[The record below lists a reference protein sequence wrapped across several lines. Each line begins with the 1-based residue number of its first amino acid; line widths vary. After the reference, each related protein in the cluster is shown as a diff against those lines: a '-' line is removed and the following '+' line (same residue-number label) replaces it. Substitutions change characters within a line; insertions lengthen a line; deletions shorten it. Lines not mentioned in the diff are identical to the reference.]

1 MLSAFVFLSQI
12 VITSLVLHKLVQEKR
27 KAEVLSLAWKLI
39 TIQGDEVNLMRMIS
53 KLVIFSLIVSIF
65 IANIPQKVDASV
77 SVSAASAV
85 LIEQKSGRILY
96 EKDAHTKRRIASITK
111 IMTAKLA
118 IESGKMNQYVKV
130 SEQAT
135 RAEGSSVY
143 LKPGEKI
150 KLKDLVYGLMLRSG
164 NDTAVAIAEYVGG
177 SVEGFAYL
185 MNLKA
190 KEIGMLNTHFSNP
203 HGLDDHENHYST
215 AYDMAVLMRYAMQD
229 KTFKKISGTKVY
241 RAPNPTEDWDRVWK
255 NKNRLLTKYKYS
267 TGGKTGFTKRAKRT
281 LVTTATK
288 GDMNLIAVTLNG
300 PDDWNDHISMYES
313 GFKEF
318 DMAEVL
324 SKGKIEGVKNK
335 YYKNRLYVKKAIVYP
350 VTTEEMDLFSIKYK
364 LNKPIKKFDEDKKTD
379 EVVGK
384 AVVYLDGRVIKE
396 TPIYYQNMP
405 EPNKGLLNS
414 VRKIFL
420 TIIGVKSNG

>member
-1 MLSAFVFLSQI
+1 
-12 VITSLVLHKLVQEKR
+12 
-27 KAEVLSLAWKLI
+27 
-39 TIQGDEVNLMRMIS
+39 MRMIW
-53 KLVIFSLIVSIF
+53 KLVMYSLIVSLF
-65 IANIPQKVDASV
+65 IANIPQKVEASV

-118 IESGKMNQYVKV
+118 IESGKMNEYVKV

-185 MNLKA
+185 MNQKA
-190 KEIGMLNTHFSNP
+190 KQIGMLNTHFSNP
-203 HGLDDHENHYST
+203 HGLDEHENHYST

-241 RAPNPTEDWDRVWK
+241 RAQNPTEDWDRVWK
-255 NKNRLLTKYKYS
+255 NKNRLLTKYKYT
-267 TGGKTGFTKRAKRT
+267 TGGKTGYTKRAKRT

-288 GDMNLIAVTLNG
+288 GDMSLIAVTLNG

-313 GFKEF
+313 GFKGF

-324 SKGKIEGVKNK
+324 AKGKIDGIKTKV
-335 YYKNRLYVKKAIVYP
+335 YKNHLYVKKTIVYP
-350 VTTEEMDLFSIKYK
+350 VTSEEMDLFSIKYK
-364 LNKPIKKFDEDKKTD
+364 LNKPTQKFDNDKKND
-379 EVVGK
+379 AVVGK
-384 AVVYLDGRVIKE
+384 AVVYLDGRVVQE
-396 TPIYYQNMP
+396 TPIYYQNVP
-405 EPNKGLLNS
+405 EKKEGLFDF
-414 VRKIFL
+414 VKKIFL
-420 TIIGVKSNG
+420 IFIGVQDNG